1 MKKINLHPLDTKT
14 LFSRGYLLIVGC
26 LFVLSC
32 QESKPSV
39 ISSCGLLTINLIK
52 MEIEKQIDELT
63 HERWRFSFINRNI
76 YLESYYVLQKES
88 KMHRN
93 YQILK
98 KYERLSKRDSN
109 IEESEVPFTDELKA
123 EALNQFVSTIKVL
136 KWSER

>member
-1 MKKINLHPLDTKT
+1 
-14 LFSRGYLLIVGC
+14 
-26 LFVLSC
+26 
-32 QESKPSV
+32 
-39 ISSCGLLTINLIK
+39 

>member
-1 MKKINLHPLDTKT
+1 
-14 LFSRGYLLIVGC
+14 
-26 LFVLSC
+26 
-32 QESKPSV
+32 
-39 ISSCGLLTINLIK
+39 

-63 HERWRFSFINRNI
+63 LERWRFSFIDRNI

-88 KMHRN
+88 KRHRN
-93 YQILK
+93 YRALK

-109 IEESEVPFTDELKA
+109 TEESEVPFTDELKA